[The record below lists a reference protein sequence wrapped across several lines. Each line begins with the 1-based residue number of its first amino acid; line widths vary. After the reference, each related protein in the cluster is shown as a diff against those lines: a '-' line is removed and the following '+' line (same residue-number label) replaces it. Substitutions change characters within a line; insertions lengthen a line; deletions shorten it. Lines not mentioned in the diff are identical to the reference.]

1 MPIPA
6 GTKFHGVAPSVD
18 TTNRGSVVANSNRDA
33 YAIEE
38 IATEPFQ
45 YSSGLPA
52 IATLTFSGLPAN
64 GETLTIGGT
73 VITFRTALTGSG
85 NEIKIQSSVG
95 QQSRRIVNFF
105 GNDKLAGT
113 LFYNIESEFSV
124 IALEAPTDDSVINLI
139 AKTAGT
145 SGNSISV
152 ATTIANATLSGATLL
167 GGTNSAASV
176 SSLKNVYVNAVAAES
191 ISHSVIVYQIGVDQT
206 TGLPLVTD
214 NPGVA
219 RGLNANT
226 DSNTYTP
233 MGVAYDKKVV
243 DGTSSGFS
251 TISQGETFK
260 ICSNGIVPKAIVYTD
275 AATGARPPAGST
287 LTAGVTGD
295 ILSPDSGSGQSIA
308 TMIIPGTDSSF
319 VQDAVVYVSGGVE
332 DSYLRPTR
340 DGVSNQSTVRLPAV
354 GNAGVTAGSLV
365 VHAGN
370 TSSDTGN
377 GVGFVSNVRH
387 YTNTD
392 ANLDILGISSA
403 TVSGS
408 STDDG
413 MGVCVHGLVN
423 ATVYD
428 ASGNVLTSETA
439 GLLSSVVYAGDGT
452 TNASHL
458 LTTDTTSG
466 VAVGIIYGY
475 PIRGAAEVNKFSILF
490 QPYRL

>member
-1 MPIPA
+1 MAIPA
-6 GTKFHGVAPSVD
+6 GTKFHGVAPGVD
-18 TTNRGSVVANSNRDA
+18 TDNRGSRRKNDDRKA
-33 YAIEE
+33 YSIEE
-38 IATEPFQ
+38 IAAEPFQ

-64 GETLTIGGT
+64 GETLTVGGT

-85 NEIKIQSSVG
+85 NEIEIQSSVG
-95 QQSRRIVNFF
+95 NQSSRIVNFF
-105 GNDKLAGT
+105 GNSKQTSADYT
-113 LFYNIESEFSV
+113 IESEFSV
-124 IALEAPTDDSVINLI
+124 IAVEAPTDDSVINLI

-152 ATTIANATLSGATLL
+152 ATTIANATLSGATLS

-176 SSLKNVYVNAVAAES
+176 SSLKNAYVNAVAAEAL
-191 ISHSVIVYQIGVDQT
+191 IHSAIVYQIGVDQT
-206 TGLPLVTD
+206 TGLPLVID
-214 NPGVA
+214 NPAIA
-219 RGLNANT
+219 RGVNANT
-226 DSNTYTP
+226 DGNTYTP
-233 MGVAYDKKVV
+233 MGVAYDEKVV
-243 DGTSSGFS
+243 DGTSSGFN

-275 AATGARPPAGST
+275 AATGTRPPAGST

-319 VQDAVVYVSGGVE
+319 VQDAVVYVNGGIE

-340 DGVSNQSTVRLPAV
+340 DGVSNQSTVRLPAI

-370 TSSDTGN
+370 TSSDVGN

-403 TVSGS
+403 TVSGNG
-408 STDDG
+408 TDDG
-413 MGVCVHGLVN
+413 VGVCAHGLVN

-428 ASGNVLTSETA
+428 ASGNVLTSETG

-458 LTTDTTSG
+458 LTTDNTSG

-490 QPYRL
+490 QPHRL

>member
-6 GTKFHGVAPSVD
+6 GTKFHGVAPGVD
-18 TTNRGSVVANSNRDA
+18 TDNRGSRRKNDDRKA
-33 YAIEE
+33 YSIEE

-45 YSSGLPA
+45 YSDGLPA

-85 NEIKIQSSVG
+85 NEIEIQSSVG
-95 QQSRRIVNFF
+95 NQSNRIVKFF
-105 GNDKLAGT
+105 GNSQQTSGDYT
-113 LFYNIESEFSV
+113 IESEFSV

-152 ATTIANATLSGATLL
+152 ATTIANATLSGATLS

-176 SSLKNVYVNAVAAES
+176 SSLKNAYVNAVAAES
-191 ISHSVIVYQIGVDQT
+191 ISHSVVVYQIGVDQT
-206 TGLPLVTD
+206 TGLPLVID
-214 NPGVA
+214 NPAIA
-219 RGLNANT
+219 RGVNANT
-226 DSNTYTP
+226 DGNTYTP
-233 MGVAYDKKVV
+233 MGVAYDEKVV

-260 ICSNGIVPKAIVYTD
+260 ICSNGIVPKAIVYID
-275 AATGARPPAGST
+275 PATGTRPPAGST
-287 LTAGVTGD
+287 LTGGVTGD

-319 VQDAVVYVSGGVE
+319 VQDAVVYVNGGIE

-340 DGVSNQSTVRLPAV
+340 DGVSNQSTVRLPAI

-370 TSSDTGN
+370 TSSDVGN
-377 GVGFVSNVRH
+377 GFGFVSNVRH

-403 TVSGS
+403 TVSGNG
-408 STDDG
+408 TDDG
-413 MGVCVHGLVN
+413 MGVCAHGLVN

-490 QPYRL
+490 QPHRL